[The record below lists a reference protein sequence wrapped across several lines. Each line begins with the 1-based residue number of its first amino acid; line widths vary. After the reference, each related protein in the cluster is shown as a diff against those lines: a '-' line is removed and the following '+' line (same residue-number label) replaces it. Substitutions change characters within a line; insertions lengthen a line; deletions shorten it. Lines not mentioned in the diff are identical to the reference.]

1 MEVVEGQLIEE
12 NQINSQGE
20 CKKCKQKGVS
30 KKQIGIIILGFYV
43 IFSSVYGTISLLNKL
58 KDLIF

>member
-12 NQINSQGE
+12 NQINSPKE
-20 CKKCKQKGVS
+20 CKRCRQKGVS
-30 KKQIGIIILGFYV
+30 RKQIGLIVLGFY
-43 IFSSVYGTISLLNKL
+43 ILFSSVYGTVVLLNKL